1 MRASES
7 ATAFAVSAR
16 PNADTIA
23 TVTMKS
29 NAFMLESVR
38 LPETRRSTTRTVY
51 MATPTMRTSGSQPE
65 KKTETSL
72 VFERHP
78 VPRIGSH
85 DAEEFPTTLVQ
96 LIESVFELPI
106 GDGRNPC
113 LTKSVEIR

>member
-1 MRASES
+1 M
-7 ATAFAVSAR
+7 SAR

-51 MATPTMRTSGSQPE
+51 TATPTTMMRTSGSQPE

-72 VFERHP
+72 VFERWP